1 MGFLVGH
8 VFFVIACY
16 ERIRL
21 LMINLAV
28 CFMTFDKSIFRINVD
43 LFMLYVTLR
52 SSARSSFHENTSK
65 ATSKWSLLVHV
76 RYSFSCVENQNN
88 LLFQGDNHSQISK
101 TIQYDFWGFN
111 IQSIAAATLK
121 VLKYYSIFIL
131 VIFPITC

>member
-1 MGFLVGH
+1 MGFLVGR
-8 VFFVIACY
+8 VFCVIACY

-28 CFMTFDKSIFRINVD
+28 CLMTFDKSIFRINVD

-52 SSARSSFHENTSK
+52 SSACSFFHENTIQMV
-65 ATSKWSLLVHV
+65 TCTCPGFRFLVETQ
-76 RYSFSCVENQNN
+76 SN

-111 IQSIAAATLK
+111 IRSIAAVTLK
-121 VLKYYSIFIL
+121 VKNYYSIFIL
-131 VIFPITC
+131 VFFPITC